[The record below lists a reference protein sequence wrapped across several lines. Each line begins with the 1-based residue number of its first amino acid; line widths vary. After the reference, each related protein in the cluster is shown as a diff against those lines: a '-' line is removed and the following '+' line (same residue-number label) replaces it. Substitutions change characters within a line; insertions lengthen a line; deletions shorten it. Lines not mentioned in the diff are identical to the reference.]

1 MLLKKIKLL
10 FLLPKKIKTMATTA
24 DFRNGLCIEYNGKLY
39 SIVQFQH
46 VKPGKGA
53 AFVRTKLKN
62 LENGK
67 VIENTFN
74 AGVKINTVR
83 IERRP
88 YQFLYK
94 DDTGYHFMHQETF
107 EQIMLNEAQ
116 VENTDLFKEGQYVEI
131 VVHAENETV
140 LSCELPP
147 FVELEVTYTEP
158 GLKGDTASSSA
169 LKPATL
175 ETGASINVPLF
186 IEIGERIKVDTR
198 TREYSERVK

>member
-1 MLLKKIKLL
+1 
-10 FLLPKKIKTMATTA
+10 MATTA

-131 VVHAENETV
+131 VIHAENETV